1 VRFTFTEDQLL
12 FQSSVRSLLEK
23 ECTPERVR
31 ALWGTETGRSHELWA
46 KLAEIGLL
54 GLLVPEDAGGLG
66 MSEIDLV
73 LLLEET
79 GRVALPEPVVE
90 TAAIAAPLL
99 RDSSAAATKEK
110 WLGRIATGEA
120 VLTAGHPSNPFVN
133 DAHVA
138 DLLFLANGNE
148 IHAVEKH
155 KASLEWQ
162 ECSDASRRLFKV
174 DWKPSADTLIAQGEN
189 GRRLLDAAFDR
200 GALATAAQALGI
212 AQQLVDLAVD
222 YAKQREQF
230 GRPIGSFQA
239 VKHLLANVQVR
250 IEFARPVV
258 YRAAHSVARESP
270 TRGIAVSHAKAAACE
285 AAVLA
290 AKTALQVHGAIGY
303 TWEVDLHLW
312 MKRAWALEAAWGT
325 GSWHRARIGQAVLD
339 GDGPA
344 PTFGF
349 GSAV

>member
-1 VRFTFTEDQLL
+1 VKFTFTEDQLL
-12 FQSSVRSLLEK
+12 FQSSVRNLLEK
-23 ECTPERVR
+23 ECSAERVR
-31 ALWGTETGRSHELWA
+31 ALWDTETGRSPELWA

-54 GLLVPEDAGGLG
+54 GLLVPESHGGLG

-79 GRVALPEPVVE
+79 GRVALPAPVVE
-90 TAAIAAPLL
+90 TAAIGAPLL
-99 RDSSAAATKEK
+99 RDSTADGLKDQ
-110 WLGRIATGEA
+110 WLGSVAGGEA
-120 VLTAGHPSNPFVN
+120 VLAIGHAANPFVS

-138 DLLFLANGNE
+138 NLLLLQHGDE
-148 IHAVEKH
+148 IHAVPKER
-155 KASLEWQ
+155 ASLEWQ
-162 ECSDASRRLFKV
+162 PCNDASRRLFKV
-174 DWKPSADTLIAQGEN
+174 EWTPSSGTRIA
-189 GRRLLDAAFDR
+189 RREEARKLLGAAFDR

-239 VKHLLANVQVR
+239 VKHMLANVQVR

-258 YRAAHSVARESP
+258 YRATHSIAHDSP
-270 TRGIAVSHAKAAACE
+270 TRSVAVSHAKAAACE

-325 GSWHRARIGQAVLD
+325 GLWHRARVGSAVLD
-339 GDGPA
+339 GDAA

-349 GSAV
+349 GAAV